1 MKDEYY
7 SFRGYDVASGL
18 QTRKKLDELHM
29 GNACAELEKL
39 GLLK

>member
-7 SFRGYDVASGL
+7 TSRGWDVATGL
-18 QTRKKLDELHM
+18 QTRKKMEELGM
-29 GNACAELEKL
+29 GAACGELEKL